1 MQQHRYSP
9 TPFIAAVGNRWR
21 LQGAEGRRRPAL
33 PSPAVR
39 RAPFAALLATAALAG
54 CSSADGPAQKPA
66 YDPRD
71 ASIGCINATGM
82 RATKV
87 EPKEVRV
94 ENPAGPVR
102 IVFEATI
109 GEAEAANLRPETS
122 GAEIIGDAILYVG
135 KTSEADLDKIEGCLD

>member
-1 MQQHRYSP
+1 MTR
-9 TPFIAAVGNRWR
+9 
-21 LQGAEGRRRPAL
+21 AL
-33 PSPAVR
+33 AT
-39 RAPFAALLATAALAG
+39 ALLAAAALAAG
-54 CSSADGPAQKPA
+54 CGNAPQGPAQKPA

-71 ASIGCINATGM
+71 ASIACLGAAGM
-82 RATKV
+82 RASKV
-87 EPKEVRV
+87 EPNEVRV
-94 ENPAGPVR
+94 ENPEGPVR